1 MATID
6 VEYSDGFKLRIVGNS
21 VNECIEK
28 WDEIG
33 LEIKHGKMKNFVGND
48 ENAKGKKENE
58 EE

>member
-6 VEYSDGFKLRIVGNS
+6 VEYLDGYKLRIVGNT

-28 WDEIG
+28 CDEVG

-48 ENAKGKKENE
+48 ENMKGKKENE
-58 EE
+58 E

>member
-1 MATID
+1 M
-6 VEYSDGFKLRIVGNS
+6 EYSDGFKLRIVGSS

>member
-28 WDEIG
+28 WDEVG
-33 LEIKHGKMKNFVGND
+33 LEIKHGKMVNFAGND
-48 ENAKGKKENE
+48 ENMKWKKENE
-58 EE
+58 E